1 MKIAV
6 VIGAN
11 GQDGFYLSEFL
22 ESKKCEVIKIDRDFY
37 AKGGIPGKPIDIA
50 DPEQIQGLVSTIQ
63 PDELYYLAA
72 RHQSAQDKYSEDLK
86 LYKESI
92 EINEISLFH
101 FLSAISA
108 FSPKTKLFYAA
119 SSLVFGDPPY
129 EIQDENTPINPSS
142 IYGITKAS
150 GMFLCR
156 KFRKEHGVFS
166 ACGILYNHES
176 IRRGDNFLSKKIV
189 NGVIK
194 AIKDPSTILEIG
206 NLESVVDWGY
216 APDYVA
222 AMYRII
228 NLDEPDDFIVA
239 TGKKHTVLDFV
250 STSFNA
256 VGLDWRNY
264 VHENRSIIQRKTQPL
279 IGNPSKL
286 IEATG
291 WRPSV
296 TFEEM
301 IAILV
306 AQG

>member
-1 MKIAV
+1 MKRAI

-11 GQDGFYLSEFL
+11 GQDGFFLSELL
-22 ESKKCEVIKIDRDFY
+22 ESKKYEVIKIDLDFY
-37 AKGGIPGKPIDIA
+37 VMGGIPGIPIDIA
-50 DPEQIQGLVSTIQ
+50 DPEKIQELVYTIQ
-63 PDELYYLAA
+63 PNELYYLAA

-101 FLSAISA
+101 CLSAISA

-119 SSLVFGDPPY
+119 SSLVFGDPPL
-129 EIQDENTPINPSS
+129 EIQDEKTPINPSS

-156 KFRKEHGVFS
+156 KFRKEQGIFT

-176 IRRGDNFLSKKIV
+176 LRRGGNFLSRKIV
-189 NGVIK
+189 NGVIR
-194 AIKDPSTILEIG
+194 ATKDPSTVLEIG

-216 APDYVA
+216 APDYVD

-228 NLDEPDDFIVA
+228 NLDDPDDFVVA

-250 STSFNA
+250 STAFSV
-256 VGLDWRNY
+256 VGLDWKKFVY
-264 VHENRSIIQRKTQPL
+264 ENRSIVQRKTQPL

-286 IEATG
+286 LKTTG

-301 IAILV
+301 ISLLIE
-306 AQG
+306 QG